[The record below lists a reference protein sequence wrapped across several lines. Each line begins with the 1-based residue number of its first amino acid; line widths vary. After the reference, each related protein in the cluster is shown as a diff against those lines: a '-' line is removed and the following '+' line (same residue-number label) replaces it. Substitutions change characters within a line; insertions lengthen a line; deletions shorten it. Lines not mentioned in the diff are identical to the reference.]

1 MCLKSITYCLKE
13 HCLNS
18 EVSVNV
24 AHNLLKQ
31 VSLFFLILFINSYSQ
46 AQQFKSETGDFD
58 LKKVT
63 EAAFTGV
70 DTSIADSLSLNKET
84 ENYTVVIFRVIVYL
98 AIVIAVI
105 FGVAWIVRKSGLT
118 GTSKIGGGGS
128 MDILEILPLGQNR
141 NVSLVRVMDS
151 VYLLGQT
158 PNSIVLLEKIE
169 GQKAIDLIS
178 SSKDGS
184 SIVQFKDALSSFLSK
199 MKKPG

>member
-1 MCLKSITYCLKE
+1 M
-13 HCLNS
+13 NS

-70 DTSIADSLSLNKET
+70 DTSIADSLSLKKET